1 MRLDGV
7 EVKVN
12 VDADQTQTAV
22 QVLHLPDVAPW
33 RIYFIEDVVPGL
45 TSSTPLLDHHHL
57 IIRARRKTQG
67 TDDVTVKFRPARRSQ
82 LGSRWLAMKKAR
94 DGDLRSE
101 LKVEEDW
108 AAGRRSLG
116 ISLTAERP
124 DGLVAA
130 AADDEGGVS
139 ALLTQDQRELI
150 EQCAGARVNLDVL
163 SPLPAVSAMRWP
175 AFVVPGPGEDLNV
188 RAERWT
194 IQSLDFLELSIAVD
208 VDRARASQ
216 EALEYF
222 VASKGLR
229 AATGEAKTSQ
239 VMQLLVA
246 TAAEP
251 RD

>member
-12 VDADQTQTAV
+12 VDADQTQAAL
-22 QVLHLPDVAPW
+22 QMLDLLPVDPW
-33 RIYFIEDVVPGL
+33 QIFFIEDVTAGL
-45 TSSTPLLDHHHL
+45 SSSTPLLDEHL
-57 IIRARRKTQG
+57 IIRARQKTQG
-67 TDDVTVKFRPARRSQ
+67 ADDVTVKFRPARRSQ
-82 LGSRWLAMKKAR
+82 LGSRWLGMKKTK

-108 AAGRRSLG
+108 ASGRRSLG

-130 AADDEGGVS
+130 AADQGGVA
-139 ALLTQDQRELI
+139 ALLTHDQRELI
-150 EQCAGARVNLDVL
+150 DQCAGARVNLDVL

-175 AFVVPGPGEDLNV
+175 AFTVPRPGGEDLKV

-194 IQSLDFLELSIAVD
+194 IHSLDFLELSIAVA
-208 VDRARASQ
+208 VDEAQACQS
-216 EALEYF
+216 ALEDF
-222 VASKGLR
+222 VAGKGLQVS
-229 AATGEAKTSQ
+229 AAEAKTTQ

-246 TAAEP
+246 TAATP
-251 RD
+251 PA

>member
-12 VDADQTQTAV
+12 VEADQTQTAV

-33 RIYFIEDVVPGL
+33 RIFFIEDVIPGL
-45 TSSTPLLDHHHL
+45 VSSTPLLDQHL
-57 IIRARRKTQG
+57 IIRARRKAQG
-67 TDDVTVKFRPARRSQ
+67 ADDVTVKFRPARRSQ
-82 LGSRWLAMKKAR
+82 LGSRWLGMKVRK

-130 AADDEGGVS
+130 AADEGSVS
-139 ALLTQDQRELI
+139 TLLTQDQRRLI
-150 EQCAGARVNLDVL
+150 EQCAEARVNLEVL
-163 SPLPAVSAMRWP
+163 SPLPPVSAMRWP
-175 AFVVPGPGEDLNV
+175 AFTVPGPGGEDLKV

-194 IQSLDFLELSIAVD
+194 IASLDFLELSIAVD
-208 VDRARASQ
+208 VERAQASQ
-216 EALEYF
+216 KALEAF
-222 VASKGLR
+222 VAGKGLR
-229 AATGEAKTSQ
+229 AATAEAKTSQ
-239 VMQLLVA
+239 VMQLLVGIAA
-246 TAAEP
+246 TPAA
-251 RD
+251 

>member
-12 VDADQTQTAV
+12 VDADQTQAAV
-22 QVLHLPDVAPW
+22 QILDLPDVPPW
-33 RIYFIEDVVPGL
+33 QIFFIEDVTTGL
-45 TSSTPLLDHHHL
+45 ISSTPLLEQQL
-57 IIRARRKTQG
+57 IIRARQKANG
-67 TDDVTVKFRPARRSQ
+67 ADDVTVKFRPARRSQ
-82 LGSRWLAMKKAR
+82 LASRWLGMKKTK
-94 DGDLRSE
+94 DGDLGAE
-101 LKVEEDW
+101 LKVEQDW

-130 AADDEGGVS
+130 AADEGGVS
-139 ALLTQDQRELI
+139 ALLTQDQRQLI
-150 EQCAGARVNLDVL
+150 DECAGARVNLDVL

-175 AFVVPGPGEDLNV
+175 AFTVPVPGGEDLKV

-194 IQSLDFLELSIAVD
+194 IHALDFLELSIAVD
-208 VDRARASQ
+208 VDDAQTSQ
-216 EALEYF
+216 KALEDF
-222 VASKGLR
+222 VAGKGLQ

-246 TAAEP
+246 SAATP
-251 RD
+251 KA